1 LTAIVQFPADSGF
14 DAEATT
20 AMGAAFDAAC
30 GAVGGR
36 GQPSVVQEVIARRI
50 IAAAKK
56 GERDPQRLCENA
68 LKALR
73 PRPD

>member
-1 LTAIVQFPADSGF
+1 VQAEEERLTAVAQFPTDSGF

-20 AMGAAFDAAC
+20 AMGSAFDAAC

-36 GQPSVVQEVIARRI
+36 GQPGVVQEVIARRI

-56 GERDPQRLCENA
+56 ASAIRRDSAKMR
-68 LKALR
+68 
-73 PRPD
+73 

>member
-1 LTAIVQFPADSGF
+1 LTVVVQFPADSGF

-30 GAVGGR
+30 GPVGGR
-36 GQPSVVQEVIARRI
+36 GQPGVVQEVIARRI
-50 IAAAKK
+50 IAAAKQ
-56 GERDPQRLCENA
+56 GERDPKRLCENA

-73 PRPD
+73 IRGD